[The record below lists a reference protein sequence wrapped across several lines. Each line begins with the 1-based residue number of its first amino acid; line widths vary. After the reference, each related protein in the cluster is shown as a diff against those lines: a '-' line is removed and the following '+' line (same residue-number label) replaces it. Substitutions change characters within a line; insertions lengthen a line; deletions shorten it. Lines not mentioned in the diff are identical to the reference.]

1 MDAVIQNILSLWVTM
16 KYNAGRNELFSKGS
30 CRKHIYRFFFI
41 GTVLSTVSLN
51 SQKQLLMFF
60 IEF

>member
-1 MDAVIQNILSLWVTM
+1 MNYFLREAVESTYID
-16 KYNAGRNELFSKGS
+16 
-30 CRKHIYRFFFI
+30 FFFI

-51 SQKQLLMFF
+51 SRKQLLMFF